1 MTEPRQ
7 AVLTGG
13 CQCGAVRYALYA
25 MPEDVHLCHCR
36 MCQKAVGNAFAALA
50 PVRRKDFAWTRGT
63 PAVFLSSSA
72 AERLFCAACGT
83 PLGFAYVGG
92 EWIDPTIGS
101 LDDPAAVAPQQHYGV
116 ESRLPWLDR
125 LDGLPA
131 AETETGGITGQ
142 PRVIVSLQHPDRDT
156 GSDWP
161 DRHDMDALLA
171 YLPFAENPGDDA
183 VPIGWSTGAFP
194 AAEYSG
200 RLRDL
205 YVALRRPCWFD
216 RFYDPEAAQTLIED
230 DDAIARASLPGL
242 RLLLSHC
249 LRSERFCD
257 GAWAHWLQ
265 TGRMA
270 ALLRR
275 LKTLRDEDG
284 ARCAIHDNIAP
295 EIVRQRLLVEGHFT
309 AAVDAHAVR
318 AYLLDVAA
326 LLDLRTYGEPVVHAP
341 AAGDGRDE
349 NAGFD
354 AFVPLIDS
362 GIALYVWT
370 GPRFLSAVFYTC
382 KRFDAAA
389 AAAFTRDRFAMTGEM
404 TARPF

>member
-1 MTEPRQ
+1 MNEPRQ

-25 MPEDVHLCHCR
+25 RPEDVHLCHCR

-50 PVRRKDFAWTRGT
+50 PVRRRDFAWTRGT

-83 PLGFAYVGG
+83 PLGFAYVDGD
-92 EWIDPTIGS
+92 WMDPTIGS

-116 ESRLPWLDR
+116 ESRVAWLDR

-142 PRVIVSLQHPDRDT
+142 ARVIVSHQHPDRDT
-156 GSDWP
+156 GAAW
-161 DRHDMDALLA
+161 
-171 YLPFAENPGDDA
+171 
-183 VPIGWSTGAFP
+183 VPAG
-194 AAEYSG
+194 
-200 RLRDL
+200 
-205 YVALRRPCWFD
+205 
-216 RFYDPEAAQTLIED
+216 
-230 DDAIARASLPGL
+230 GL
-242 RLLLSHC
+242 
-249 LRSERFCD
+249 
-257 GAWAHWLQ
+257 
-265 TGRMA
+265 
-270 ALLRR
+270 
-275 LKTLRDEDG
+275 
-284 ARCAIHDNIAP
+284 AP

-309 AAVDAHAVR
+309 AAVDADAVR
-318 AYLLDVAA
+318 AFLLDVAA
-326 LLDLRTYGEPVVHAP
+326 HLSLRTYGEPVVHAP
-341 AAGDGRDE
+341 AAGDGRTE

-362 GIALYVWT
+362 GISLYVWT

-382 KRFDAAA
+382 KHFDADA

-404 TARPF
+404 AVRPF